1 MENQIRIRR
10 DFAPLN
16 VLVSLYC
23 YTSATS
29 PLNQIYDPDSGTYQ
43 PDRGGTVGG
52 AGTPCVIRP
61 LVMTGAEDTSWT
73 NQNTNQYLS
82 DIHWY
87 VNGADI
93 STLNDWTNKY
103 SIDSTGAD
111 MRGSITIYRNLS
123 SSERF
128 VLSMKAKF
136 ADIRTGTNIDV
147 ETDTVILSTTD
158 RAKSQWSLQI
168 GTSNAVLY
176 NPFEDKLLEYQYKI
190 AHGIS
195 VGNATVASL
204 TNSKSYLCNIP
215 IIVLQGGATPTDT
228 YSLQLFR
235 LSGGTQ
241 TQITANGREILQFT
255 NTLLQ
260 LDLRLIEKDNFII
273 KLVYNSQVVAT
284 QAISVDRAYPEYK
297 VHAKHWNDALP
308 TDKYYFEE
316 LGVDYNGN
324 VMDYPQ
330 PVISVR
336 WFTKTNTLNT
346 KQYQS
351 VGCKTVIDLER
362 AAFGKESADDYCD
375 IGYETRQSSVYKIGH
390 ATIGSTDTELTFKN
404 ANNETVT
411 LIFNE

>member
-158 RAKSQWSLQI
+158 RAKSQCLCSYCWKS
-168 GTSNAVLY
+168 VLHIKTY
-176 NPFEDKLLEYQYKI
+176 LSAKYGDCSYTCSI
-190 AHGIS
+190 I
-195 VGNATVASL
+195 
-204 TNSKSYLCNIP
+204 TNCT
-215 IIVLQGGATPTDT
+215 IV
-228 YSLQLFR
+228 
-235 LSGGTQ
+235 
-241 TQITANGREILQFT
+241 
-255 NTLLQ
+255 
-260 LDLRLIEKDNFII
+260 
-273 KLVYNSQVVAT
+273 
-284 QAISVDRAYPEYK
+284 
-297 VHAKHWNDALP
+297 
-308 TDKYYFEE
+308 
-316 LGVDYNGN
+316 
-324 VMDYPQ
+324 
-330 PVISVR
+330 
-336 WFTKTNTLNT
+336 
-346 KQYQS
+346 
-351 VGCKTVIDLER
+351 
-362 AAFGKESADDYCD
+362 
-375 IGYETRQSSVYKIGH
+375 
-390 ATIGSTDTELTFKN
+390 
-404 ANNETVT
+404 
-411 LIFNE
+411 